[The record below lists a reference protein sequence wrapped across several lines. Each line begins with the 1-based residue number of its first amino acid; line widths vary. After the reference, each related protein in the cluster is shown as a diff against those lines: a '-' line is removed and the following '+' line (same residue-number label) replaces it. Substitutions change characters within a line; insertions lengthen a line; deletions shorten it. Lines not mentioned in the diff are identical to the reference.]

1 MFFPN
6 KFRNIAQTIY
16 ATKHSGLLVI
26 VMRLCCTSE
35 ENATS
40 SQFEIPLD
48 FLVLEQNFSLAQEII
63 PDIADCCW
71 NMFERCN
78 VLGCEMFAT
87 VALSPPHLLGRSFL
101 IRNFIPCAV
110 HTENGRYHQP
120 QLPGVSTL
128 RHSRFGRL
136 FHPVAVSFDRYL
148 W

>member
-16 ATKHSGLLVI
+16 VTKHSGLLVI

-40 SQFEIPLD
+40 SQFEILLD
-48 FLVLEQNFSLAQEII
+48 FLVMEQTFSLAQEII

-71 NMFERCN
+71 NMFERCR

-101 IRNFIPCAV
+101 IFEIVFLMQSILEMVVIINRDYLACPPYVILASVDYSILLLC
-110 HTENGRYHQP
+110 
-120 QLPGVSTL
+120 
-128 RHSRFGRL
+128 HSI
-136 FHPVAVSFDRYL
+136 AT